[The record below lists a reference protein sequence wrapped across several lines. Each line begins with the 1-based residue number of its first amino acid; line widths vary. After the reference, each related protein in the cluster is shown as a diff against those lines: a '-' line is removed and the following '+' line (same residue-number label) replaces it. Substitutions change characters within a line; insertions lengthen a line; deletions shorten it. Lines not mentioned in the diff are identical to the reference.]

1 MHLGVFLK
9 ENKYKEALL
18 NLEDVIN
25 KNKYNIKMNREMILI
40 TFQMIMMMV
49 LIMKKI
55 MDSNSNTIKNK
66 RNNIVNNKYKN
77 LILTMT
83 ILLMK
88 YLLQSFLINLIDQ
101 LKLNYQF
108 KMFK

>member
-55 MDSNSNTIKNK
+55 MDNNNNTIKNK